1 MMFRM
6 EKIRLLII
14 LSIILTLSCTK
25 QGGGGGGKKV
35 KLNYLLRNVEVETP
49 FFC

>member
-25 QGGGGGGKKV
+25 QGGGGSKV
-35 KLNYLLRNVEVETP
+35 KLIINFEMLK
-49 FFC
+49 